1 MAIFDDKAADK
12 LHESYK
18 KHGFLL
24 ALLIV
29 VALLMAGF
37 TADPYFV
44 LVAASGAVFLLV
56 AASRDLAASMYR
68 ALNFIFGER
77 ETTITPFIT
86 LPTIA
91 VAAVCAASGRMGPP
105 RIRLSKRVRRRCGG
119 DGGFPSPRPCLA
131 CARARAASTIQVVA
145 PCRCADG
152 VSGSSC
158 LAAGW
163 CGVRRAL
170 RGV

>member
-1 MAIFDDKAADK
+1 MPPRLLSVFSDAGIHTIFIVLKMTCECCTFICRNNCNELSQKVAIFDDKAADK

-91 VAAVCAASGRMGPP
+91 VAAVCARSQ
-105 RIRLSKRVRRRCGG
+105 RI
-119 DGGFPSPRPCLA
+119 DPFP
-131 CARARAASTIQVVA
+131 
-145 PCRCADG
+145 D
-152 VSGSSC
+152 
-158 LAAGW
+158 
-163 CGVRRAL
+163 
-170 RGV
+170 